1 MNSVAT
7 APPPPVGE
15 ASEQLISGSNF
26 ALNEDPIRQVVAM
39 SMITSSRPLPD
50 GLQAPAD
57 IATRKSSK
65 MPSMMDKRGQTL
77 PFQQNV

>member
-50 GLQAPAD
+50 GLQG
-57 IATRKSSK
+57 TR
-65 MPSMMDKRGQTL
+65 
-77 PFQQNV
+77 